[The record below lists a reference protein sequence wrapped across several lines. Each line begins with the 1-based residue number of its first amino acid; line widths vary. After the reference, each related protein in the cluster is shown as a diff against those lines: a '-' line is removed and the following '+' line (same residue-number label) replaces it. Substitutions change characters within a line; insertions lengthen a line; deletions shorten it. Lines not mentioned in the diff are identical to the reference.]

1 MYWRVGVHLNDRA
14 QLISYSGLV
23 ACIECVMESFYSWGK
38 GVCLIMSCVNMW
50 EAAKVIL
57 IRIR

>member
-1 MYWRVGVHLNDRA
+1 MHFNDRA

-23 ACIECVMESFYSWGK
+23 ACIESVMEFFYSRYTWGK
-38 GVCLIMSCVNMW
+38 GECLIVRCVNMW